1 MTISSRDVRTLSA
14 TPGPGGV
21 PLPPDQVERIAAV
34 LNRHSTRHRAP
45 DPPTRRP
52 LRATS

>member
-1 MTISSRDVRTLSA
+1 MTISSGDVRTLSA

-34 LNRHSTRHRAP
+34 LNRHSTPRRAADPPARRAP
-45 DPPTRRP
+45 H
-52 LRATS
+52 ATS